1 MSVLATER
9 TQKMDMVRFEGQI
22 QMGQGKKRVCVLV
35 RVHVCATQEGLV
47 SIFWVFEFLSYKH
60 FLMPYTPR
68 TA

>member
-1 MSVLATER
+1 
-9 TQKMDMVRFEGQI
+9 
-22 QMGQGKKRVCVLV
+22 MGQGKKRVCVLV